1 MACRMLQGV
10 LALCSLMLA
19 ELAALEVTGGGR
31 IELISVAVPRGVLIG
46 PYSLQNRINGVGSTM
61 RLVDVTVLDSS
72 HATAGGF
79 SAGPI
84 TLTESLGPTGRSS

>member
-1 MACRMLQGV
+1 MACACRMLQGV
-10 LALCSLMLA
+10 LALRSLMLA

-31 IELISVAVPRGVLIG
+31 IELVSMAVPRGVLIG

-72 HATAGGF
+72 HGGGF